1 MTSTDAAAP
10 DAGAAT
16 SVYRRLRSWI
26 SRAIPLL
33 LLVGLFIVGTLM
45 IEGYMTRRTIMS
57 MLVLASFLG
66 LAAMGQTLTVIVGS
80 VDLSLPG
87 VIGMA
92 NVLITSL
99 YGMGMP
105 FGWAV
110 LIVLTLALIIGVIN
124 ALATV
129 YLRVS
134 AIITTI
140 GTSLILLGL
149 VQTWGQAHVGGSVPG
164 YLRSAVSVIGTTGPI
179 PVPFVVVLWLVLG
192 VILIIAQRRSRI
204 GREVYATG
212 SNAVAAKLA
221 HVRTTLAWV
230 FAFAASSFTAAILGI
245 FLAGFSGSADAVIG
259 EPYLFLGITAI
270 VVGGTSLLG
279 GLGGYGSTIIGV
291 LIITQLTIILVG
303 AGFSSHIQQTL
314 LGCLIVVLVSFYGRE
329 PHVSA
334 RI

>member
-1 MTSTDAAAP
+1 MTSTDAA
-10 DAGAAT
+10 DAGSA
-16 SVYRRLRSWI
+16 SSLFRRLRPWLA
-26 SRAIPLL
+26 RAIPLL
-33 LLVGLFIVGTLM
+33 LLVGLFIVGVLT
-45 IEGYMTRRTIMS
+45 IEGYMSRRTILS

-92 NVLITSL
+92 NVLVTTL
-99 YGMGMP
+99 YGAGMP

-110 LIVLTLALIIGVIN
+110 LIVLTLALIIGIIN

-140 GTSLILLGL
+140 GTGLILLGL
-149 VQTWGQAHVGGSVPG
+149 VQTWGQSYVVGSVPG

-179 PVPFVVVLWLVLG
+179 PIPFVVVLWLVLG
-192 VILIIAQRRSRI
+192 ALLVLIQRRTRI

-212 SNAVAAKLA
+212 SNPVAAKLA

-303 AGFSSHIQQTL
+303 LGFSSHIQQTM
-314 LGCLIVVLVSFYGRE
+314 LGCLIIVLVSFYGRE
-329 PHVSA
+329 SHVSA